1 MVRLTINMRYENK
14 FVGNQTFHHINVK
27 LDGNEIYAKMVRID
41 EAEKVLGKIMKRV
54 DELNSG
60 ENFEQE
66 YIWNQCD
73 TASQS

>member
-14 FVGNQTFHHINVK
+14 FVGGQPFHHINVK

-41 EAEKVLGKIMKRV
+41 EAEKVLDKITKRV
-54 DELNSG
+54 EELNNG
-60 ENFEQE
+60 ENFERD

-73 TASQS
+73 RSSPS